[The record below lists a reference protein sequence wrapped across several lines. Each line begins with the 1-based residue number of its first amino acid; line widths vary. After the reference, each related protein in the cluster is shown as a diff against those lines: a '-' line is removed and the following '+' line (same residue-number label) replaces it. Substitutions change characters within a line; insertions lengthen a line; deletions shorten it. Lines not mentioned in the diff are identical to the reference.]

1 MKSKHDIIW
10 LENIDSTNNEAQRLI
25 SELDNLSVV
34 SAMSQ
39 SGGRGQRGNTWQSEP
54 GKNLL
59 FSVVLRLQVQAYDQ
73 FVISQMASL
82 AVVDLLAEHDIEAR
96 IKWPNDIYIG
106 DKKVCGILIENA
118 VSGKWLSHSTVGI
131 GLNVNQR
138 NFDVT
143 LPNPSSMV
151 LSLPNFNENES
162 EDFNLYDLLNEYLD
176 ILSGYIDRFCHI
188 TGGYNRLNQLYL
200 AQMWRRNEKSE
211 FIDNTVSPAVRFT
224 GTIRG
229 ISGIGHLLI
238 ETEEGELK
246 EFAFK
251 DISYII

>member
-10 LENIDSTNNEAQRLI
+10 IENIDSTNSEAQRRI

-34 SAMSQ
+34 SALSQ
-39 SGGRGQRGNTWQSEP
+39 SGGRGQRGNTWISEP

-59 FSVVLRLQVQAYDQ
+59 FSVILRLEIQAYDQ

-82 AVVDLLAEHDIEAR
+82 AVIDLLASHDIEAK

-106 DKKVCGILIENA
+106 NEKVCGILIENA
-118 VSGKWLSHSTVGI
+118 VSGKWISNSIVGI

-138 NFDVT
+138 NFDVSI
-143 LPNPSSMV
+143 PNPTSMV
-151 LSLPNFNENES
+151 LSLQNTDENEKK
-162 EDFNLYDLLNEYLD
+162 DFNLHDLLEGYMD
-176 ILSGYIDRFCHI
+176 ILSGYIERFCHI

-200 AQMWRRNEKSE
+200 AQMWRRNEESE
-211 FIDNTVSPAVRFT
+211 FLDNTTSPSTRFT

-229 ISGIGHLLI
+229 VSGVGHLQI
-238 ETEEGELK
+238 EKEEGELK

-251 DISYII
+251 EISYIL

>member
-10 LENIDSTNNEAQRLI
+10 LQNIDSTNNEAKRHI

-34 SAMSQ
+34 AALSQ
-39 SGGRGQRGNTWQSEP
+39 SDGRGQRGNSWQSEP
-54 GKNLL
+54 ERNLL

-82 AVVDLLAEHDIEAR
+82 AVVDLLGEHDIEAK
-96 IKWPNDIYIG
+96 IKWPNDIYVG
-106 DKKVCGILIENA
+106 DKKICGILIENA
-118 VSGKWLSHSTVGI
+118 VSGKWISHSIVGI

-138 NFDVT
+138 NFDVSI
-143 LPNPSSMV
+143 PNPTSMT
-151 LSLPNFNENES
+151 LSDPDKS
-162 EDFNLYDLLNEYLD
+162 EDFNLHDLLDEYMN

-200 AQMWRRNEKSE
+200 AQLWRRDEESE
-211 FIDNTVSPAVRFT
+211 FIDNTTVPATKFT

-229 ISGIGHLLI
+229 ISDIGHLLI
-238 ETEEGELK
+238 KTKEGELK

>member
-1 MKSKHDIIW
+1 MSKKADTIW
-10 LENIDSTNNEAQRLI
+10 LDEIDSTNEYVRRHI
-25 SELDNLSVV
+25 HELDNLSVV
-34 SAMSQ
+34 AALSQ
-39 SGGRGQRGNTWQSEP
+39 SDGRGQRGNSWQSEP
-54 GKNLL
+54 ERNLL

-82 AVVDLLAEHDIEAR
+82 AVVDLLGEHDIEAK
-96 IKWPNDIYIG
+96 IKWPNDIYVG
-106 DKKVCGILIENA
+106 DKKICGILIENA
-118 VSGKWLSHSTVGI
+118 VSGKWISHSIVGI

-138 NFDVT
+138 NFDVSI
-143 LPNPSSMV
+143 PNPTSMT
-151 LSLPNFNENES
+151 LSYPDKS
-162 EDFNLYDLLNEYLD
+162 EDFNLHDLLDEYMN

-200 AQMWRRNEKSE
+200 AQLWRRDEESE
-211 FIDNTVSPAVRFT
+211 FIDNTTVPATKFT

-229 ISGIGHLLI
+229 ISDVGHLLI
-238 ETEEGELK
+238 KTKEGELK

>member
-10 LENIDSTNNEAQRLI
+10 LQNIDSTNNEAKRHI

-34 SAMSQ
+34 AALSQ
-39 SGGRGQRGNTWQSEP
+39 SDGRGQRGNSWQSEP
-54 GKNLL
+54 ERNLL

-82 AVVDLLAEHDIEAR
+82 AVVDLLGEHDIEAK
-96 IKWPNDIYIG
+96 IKWPNDIYVG
-106 DKKVCGILIENA
+106 DKKICGILIENA
-118 VSGKWLSHSTVGI
+118 VSGKWISHSIVGI

-138 NFDVT
+138 NFDVSI
-143 LPNPSSMV
+143 PNPTSMT
-151 LSLPNFNENES
+151 LSYPDKS
-162 EDFNLYDLLNEYLD
+162 EDFNLHDLLDEYMN

-200 AQMWRRNEKSE
+200 AQLWRRDEESE
-211 FIDNTVSPAVRFT
+211 FMDNTTVPATKFT

-229 ISGIGHLLI
+229 ISDVGHLLI
-238 ETEEGELK
+238 KTKEGELK

>member
-10 LENIDSTNNEAQRLI
+10 LQNIDSTNNEAKRHI

-34 SAMSQ
+34 AALSQ
-39 SGGRGQRGNTWQSEP
+39 SDGRGQRGNSWQSEP
-54 GKNLL
+54 ERNLL

-82 AVVDLLAEHDIEAR
+82 AVVDLLGEHDIEAK
-96 IKWPNDIYIG
+96 IKWPNDIYVG
-106 DKKVCGILIENA
+106 DKKICGILIENA
-118 VSGKWLSHSTVGI
+118 VSGKWISHSIVGI
-131 GLNVNQR
+131 GLNINQR
-138 NFDVT
+138 NFDVSI
-143 LPNPSSMV
+143 PNPTSMT
-151 LSLPNFNENES
+151 LSYPDKS
-162 EDFNLYDLLNEYLD
+162 EDFNLHDLLDEYMN

-200 AQMWRRNEKSE
+200 AQLWRRDEESE
-211 FIDNTVSPAVRFT
+211 FIDNTTVPATKFT

-229 ISGIGHLLI
+229 ISDVGHLLI
-238 ETEEGELK
+238 KTKEGELK

>member
-10 LENIDSTNNEAQRLI
+10 LQNIDSTNNEAKRHI

-34 SAMSQ
+34 AALSQ
-39 SGGRGQRGNTWQSEP
+39 SDGRGQRGNSWQSEP
-54 GKNLL
+54 ERNLL

-82 AVVDLLAEHDIEAR
+82 AVVDLLGEHDIEAK
-96 IKWPNDIYIG
+96 IKWPNDIYVG
-106 DKKVCGILIENA
+106 DKKICGILIENA
-118 VSGKWLSHSTVGI
+118 VSGKWISHSIVGI

-138 NFDVT
+138 NFDVSI
-143 LPNPSSMV
+143 PNPTSMT
-151 LSLPNFNENES
+151 LSYPDKS
-162 EDFNLYDLLNEYLD
+162 EDFNLHDLLDEYMN

-200 AQMWRRNEKSE
+200 AQLWRRDEESE
-211 FIDNTVSPAVRFT
+211 FMDNTTVPATKFT

-229 ISGIGHLLI
+229 ISDVGHLLI
-238 ETEEGELK
+238 KTKEGELK
-246 EFAFK
+246 EFAIK

>member
-10 LENIDSTNNEAQRLI
+10 LENIDSTNNEAKRRI

-39 SGGRGQRGNTWQSEP
+39 SGGRGQQGNSWLSEA
-54 GKNLL
+54 GKNLQ
-59 FSVVLRLQVQAYDQ
+59 FSVILKQQIHAYDQ

-82 AVVDLLAEHDIEAR
+82 AVVDLLGEYDIEAK
-96 IKWPNDIYIG
+96 IKWPNDIYI
-106 DKKVCGILIENA
+106 DNKKVCGILIENA
-118 VSGKWLSHSTVGI
+118 ISGKWITSSIIGI

-138 NFDVT
+138 NFDVSIPDPISMT
-143 LPNPSSMV
+143 LCSGN
-151 LSLPNFNENES
+151 
-162 EDFNLYDLLNEYLD
+162 DFDLKQLLTQYIG
-176 ILSGYIDRFCHI
+176 ILSEYIDRFCHI

-200 AQMWRRNEKSE
+200 AQMWKRNVESE
-211 FIDNTVSPAVRFT
+211 YIDNTTSPAARFT

-229 ISGIGHLLI
+229 VSSVGHLLI
-238 ETEEGELK
+238 ETKEGELK

-251 DISYII
+251 DVSYVR

>member
-10 LENIDSTNNEAQRLI
+10 LQNIDSTNNEAKRHI

-34 SAMSQ
+34 AALSQ
-39 SGGRGQRGNTWQSEP
+39 SDGRGQRGNSWQSEP
-54 GKNLL
+54 EKNLL

-82 AVVDLLAEHDIEAR
+82 AVIDLLGKHDIEAK
-96 IKWPNDIYIG
+96 IKWPNDIYVG
-106 DKKVCGILIENA
+106 DKKICGILIENA
-118 VSGKWLSHSTVGI
+118 VSGKWISHSIVGI

-138 NFDVT
+138 NFDVSI
-143 LPNPSSMV
+143 PNPTSMT
-151 LSLPNFNENES
+151 LSDPDKS
-162 EDFNLYDLLNEYLD
+162 EDFNLHDLLDEYMN

-200 AQMWRRNEKSE
+200 AQLWRRDEESE
-211 FIDNTVSPAVRFT
+211 FIDNTTVPATKFT

-229 ISGIGHLLI
+229 ISDVGHLLI
-238 ETEEGELK
+238 KTKEGELK

>member
-10 LENIDSTNNEAQRLI
+10 LQNIDSTNNEAKRHI

-34 SAMSQ
+34 AALSQ
-39 SGGRGQRGNTWQSEP
+39 SDGRGQRGNSWQSEP
-54 GKNLL
+54 ERNLL

-82 AVVDLLAEHDIEAR
+82 AVVDLLGEHDIEAK
-96 IKWPNDIYIG
+96 IKWPNDIYVG
-106 DKKVCGILIENA
+106 DKKICGILIENA
-118 VSGKWLSHSTVGI
+118 VSGKWISHSIVGI

-138 NFDVT
+138 NFDVSI
-143 LPNPSSMV
+143 PNPTSMT
-151 LSLPNFNENES
+151 LSYPDKS
-162 EDFNLYDLLNEYLD
+162 EDFNLHDLLDEYMN

-200 AQMWRRNEKSE
+200 AQLWRRDEESE
-211 FIDNTVSPAVRFT
+211 FIDNTTVPATKFT

-229 ISGIGHLLI
+229 ISDVGHLLI
-238 ETEEGELK
+238 KTKEGELK